1 MAAYA
6 GFMTDVTCRL
16 SAKNRDQL
24 RNPIRSAIQYGL
36 PFTLLSYDVNRDVF
50 VLFKYAEAEVEVIL
64 FDTSVSVALRHV

>member
-16 SAKNRDQL
+16 TAKNRDQL

-50 VLFKYAEAEVEVIL
+50 VLFKFAEAKVEVIL